1 MNRPRVLI
9 ADDHVLFAE
18 ALRTLLEPEFDVVGI
33 VADGRALL
41 DAAQELKPAVI
52 VTDVSMPSLNGI
64 EAATRLRDLGVTAKV
79 VFLTMHREVDYARRA
94 MEAGAAGFVLKHA
107 ASAELVT
114 ALHEALQGRLY
125 VTPMIA
131 GELFQSYRQAEQGAA
146 AASKLTTRQLE
157 VLQLVAEGRSSKEV
171 ASLLKISVRT
181 AEAHKARLLHSL
193 GLESTAE
200 LVHYAIRTGV
210 ISI

>member
-1 MNRPRVLI
+1 
-9 ADDHVLFAE
+9 
-18 ALRTLLEPEFDVVGI
+18 
-33 VADGRALL
+33 LL
-41 DAAQELKPAVI
+41 DAAQELNPAVI
-52 VTDVSMPSLNGI
+52 VTDVSMSSLNGI

-114 ALHEALQGRLY
+114 ALHEALQGRVY
-125 VTPMIA
+125 VSPMVA
-131 GELFQSYRQAEQGAA
+131 GELFESYRRTELGAA
-146 AASKLTTRQLE
+146 AASRLTTRQRE

-171 ASLLKISVRT
+171 ASMLKISVRT
-181 AEAHKARLLHSL
+181 AEAHKARLLHAL
-193 GLESTAE
+193 GVESTAE

>member
-18 ALRTLLEPEFDVVGI
+18 ARRRLLEPEFEVVGV

-41 DAAQELKPAVI
+41 DAAQELNPAVI
-52 VTDVSMPSLNGI
+52 VTDVSMSSLNGI

-114 ALHEALQGRLY
+114 ALHEALQGRVY
-125 VTPMIA
+125 VSPMVA
-131 GELFQSYRQAEQGAA
+131 GELFESYRRTELGAA
-146 AASKLTTRQLE
+146 AASRLTTRQRE

-171 ASLLKISVRT
+171 ASMLKISVRT
-181 AEAHKARLLHSL
+181 AEAHKARLLHAL
-193 GLESTAE
+193 GVESTAE